1 MRAKKVY
8 VRFDSDVVA
17 CLFPTALKIV
27 VGEHLE
33 EDPDAVDTIDDIDF
47 VIQGLIR
54 LGLDDD
60 GIQALISRR
69 LGSVHAADA
78 SQSSNDL

>member
-1 MRAKKVY
+1 M
-8 VRFDSDVVA
+8 A
-17 CLFPTALKIV
+17 CLFPMALKIV

-33 EDPDAVDTIDDIDF
+33 EDPDAVDTIDEIDF

-60 GIQALISRR
+60 DVLDRCVLQMRLRLPMIWKVLRR
-69 LGSVHAADA
+69 GEY
-78 SQSSNDL
+78 